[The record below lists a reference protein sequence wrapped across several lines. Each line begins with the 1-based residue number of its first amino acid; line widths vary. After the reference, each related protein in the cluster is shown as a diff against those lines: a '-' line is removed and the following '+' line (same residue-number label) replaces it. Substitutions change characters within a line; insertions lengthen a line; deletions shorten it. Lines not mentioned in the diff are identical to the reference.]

1 MASRGESSRTESP
14 NQLPRPNKRR
24 LYVAADVNGEQ
35 DDDDDD
41 GDGPLLDDDECC
53 QNIQFKSQLDRQI
66 VDGTKASEC
75 NPIGWKVEGGKKGQ
89 RLIGTTRNPII
100 PISFEC

>member
-1 MASRGESSRTESP
+1 MA
-14 NQLPRPNKRR
+14 
-24 LYVAADVNGEQ
+24 AAVNGEQ

-66 VDGTKASEC
+66 VDGTKR
-75 NPIGWKVEGGKKGQ
+75 I
-89 RLIGTTRNPII
+89 
-100 PISFEC
+100 